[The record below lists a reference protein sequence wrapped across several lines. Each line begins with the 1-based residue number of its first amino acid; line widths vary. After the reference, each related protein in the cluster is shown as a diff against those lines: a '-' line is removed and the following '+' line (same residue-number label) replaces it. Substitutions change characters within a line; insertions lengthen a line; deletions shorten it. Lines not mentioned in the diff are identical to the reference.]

1 MSETDTP
8 DGAVFSDALI
18 MLKAHHKASVD
29 TTTVPRPSS
38 WFLVPRL
45 SPCYYKMLV
54 TGVDVSKIEFFTDV
68 SVTEA
73 FARAK
78 RGTVLAIIRKCDLIK
93 GASQKPPRLVTRVD
107 QGGSISREDV
117 RTICE
122 RSQRKNYL
130 VCDITSIF
138 IDRDWECCSH

>member
-1 MSETDTP
+1 MSEADP
-8 DGAVFSDALI
+8 EDAFIFSDGLI
-18 MLKAHHKASVD
+18 LLKAHHKATVD
-29 TTTVPRPSS
+29 TTSTSCS

-45 SPCYYKMLV
+45 APCYYKMLV
-54 TGVDVSKIEFFTDV
+54 TGVDASQLEFFGDITV
-68 SVTEA
+68 SEA
-73 FARAK
+73 FGRAK

-93 GASQKPPRLVTRVD
+93 GSSQKPPRLVTRVD
-107 QGGSISREDV
+107 QGGSISRDDV

-130 VCDITSIF
+130 ACDITAIF